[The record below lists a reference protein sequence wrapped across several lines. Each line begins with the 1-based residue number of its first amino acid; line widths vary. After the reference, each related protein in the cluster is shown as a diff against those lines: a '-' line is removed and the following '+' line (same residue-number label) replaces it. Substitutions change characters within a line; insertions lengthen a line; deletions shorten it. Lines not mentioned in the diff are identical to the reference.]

1 MMTVTG
7 WNWKCALMS
16 RHFFY
21 LVFAMVLISTNGV
34 HAQKKVYVPEALR
47 GMDLASD
54 TSQWSFQ
61 RSIET
66 PDLIFMWE
74 KGFGQDLNHPPLLD
88 GKPMAF
94 RLDNLRYRAQHFYH
108 FFRDTLGWVKS
119 PSKAD
124 RYKMMVMIK
133 YSLDDMAYGGAYDN
147 FIGAL
152 WVTPIRIQDEKM
164 NVIAHELGHSFQS
177 QIVVDSIGNIWGRT
191 GFFEMTSQWMLWQ
204 VNPNWVTDE
213 FYHLDAF
220 RKQTHKAFLHMDN
233 IYHSP
238 YVIQWWSD
246 LHGRKSIAEL
256 FRQARLGEDPATTY
270 MRMYGLSQE
279 AFCDEMFRGYQHLV
293 NFDFKHARRET
304 RPYACTF
311 DTELE
316 EKGGGWLGPKNLPEG
331 YGFNAILLDERVDLT
346 AKTFK
351 LRVKGDNLRYGFVG
365 VTTDDECIYGAV
377 NSPVLRIPKDKRLKH
392 LYLVVMG
399 APQHHEDVM
408 ATPHRSSMRMRG
420 VSSTK
425 GSSAPLLVV
434 NGDVWETD
442 TKKFNFS
449 YADKEKLAK
458 FLNVNPEDIV
468 SIEMKKGPAATDI
481 WGSQGSN
488 GVIEIKT
495 VSGYRQYPYMFKIS
509 Y

>member
-1 MMTVTG
+1 M
-7 WNWKCALMS
+7 A
-16 RHFFY
+16 
-21 LVFAMVLISTNGV
+21 LISTNGV
-34 HAQKKVYVPEALR
+34 HAQKKVYVPESLR

-74 KGFGQDLNHPPLLD
+74 KGFGQDLNHPPLLE
-88 GKPMAF
+88 GNPMAF
-94 RLDNLRYRAQHFYH
+94 RLDNIRYSAQHFYH
-108 FFRDTLGWVKS
+108 FFRDTLGWVKG
-119 PSKAD
+119 PSKTD

-133 YSLDDMAYGGAYDN
+133 YSLDDTAYGGTYDN

-152 WVTPIRIQDEKM
+152 WVTPKRIQDEKM

-177 QIVVDSIGNIWGRT
+177 QIAADSIGMIWGGT

-204 VNPNWVTDE
+204 VNPDWVTDE
-213 FYHLDAF
+213 YYHLEAF
-220 RKQTHKAFLHMDN
+220 RKQTHKAFLHIDN

-256 FRQARLGEDPATTY
+256 FRQGRLGEDPATTY

-279 AFCDEMFRGYQHLV
+279 AFCDEMLRGYQHLV

-316 EKGGGWLGPKNLPEG
+316 DKGGGWLGPKNLPEG
-331 YGFNAILLDERVDLT
+331 YGFNAIRLDERVDLN
-346 AKTFK
+346 ANTFK
-351 LRVKGDNLRYGFVG
+351 VRVKGNNLRYGFVG
-365 VTTDDECIYGAV
+365 VTTDDENLYGAV
-377 NSPVLRIPKDKRLKH
+377 NGSVLRIPKNKQLKH

-399 APQHHEDVM
+399 APQRHEDVKE
-408 ATPHRSSMRMRG
+408 TSPGPSRRSRG
-420 VSSTK
+420 VSRPK
-425 GSSAPLLVV
+425 GSREPLIVV
-434 NGDVWETD
+434 DGDVWEINTQ
-442 TKKFNFS
+442 NFDFS
-449 YADKEKLAK
+449 SANKEKCAELINLDPK
-458 FLNVNPEDIV
+458 YIE
-468 SIEMKKGPAATDI
+468 SIDVLKGAAATDI

-495 VSGYRQYPYMFKIS
+495 KLGPRGANAPEQFVYRQFPYMFKIS
-509 Y
+509 H

>member
-1 MMTVTG
+1 M
-7 WNWKCALMS
+7 MS

-34 HAQKKVYVPEALR
+34 HAQKKVYVPKSLR

-94 RLDNLRYRAQHFYH
+94 RLDNLRYRAQHCYQ

-119 PSKAD
+119 PSKTD

-133 YSLDDMAYGGAYDN
+133 YSLDDTAYGGTYDN

-177 QIVVDSIGNIWGRT
+177 QIVADSIGNIWGST

-204 VNPNWVTDE
+204 VNPDWVTDE
-213 FYHLDAF
+213 YYHLDAF

-270 MRMYGLSQE
+270 MRMYGLGQE

-304 RPYACTF
+304 RPYVCTF

-316 EKGGGWLGPKNLPEG
+316 EKGGGWLCPKNLPEG
-331 YGFNAILLDERVDLT
+331 YGFNAILLDERVDLN
-346 AKTFK
+346 ANTFK
-351 LRVKGDNLRYGFVG
+351 VRVKGNNLRYGFVG

-377 NSPVLRIPKDKRLKH
+377 NGPVLRIPKNKRLRH

-399 APQHHEDVM
+399 APQRHEDVKV
-408 ATPHRSSMRMRG
+408 TSPGPSRRLRG
-420 VSSTK
+420 VSGVK
-425 GSSAPLLVV
+425 GSSEPLIVV
-434 NGDVWETD
+434 DGDVWEIN
-442 TKKFNFS
+442 TKNFDFS
-449 YADKEKLAK
+449 SVNKEEYAKLLK
-458 FLNVNPEDIV
+458 LDPKYIESINVLKDA
-468 SIEMKKGPAATDI
+468 AATDI

-495 VSGYRQYPYMFKIS
+495 KIGPRGARAPEQFVYRQFPYMFKIS
-509 Y
+509 H

>member
-1 MMTVTG
+1 M
-7 WNWKCALMS
+7 MS
-16 RHFFY
+16 RHYFY

-34 HAQKKVYVPEALR
+34 HAQKKVYVPESLR

-94 RLDNLRYRAQHFYH
+94 RLDNIRYRAQQFYH
-108 FFRDTLGWVKS
+108 FFRDTLGWVKG

-133 YSLDDMAYGGAYDN
+133 YSLDSKAYGGSYDN

-152 WVTPIRIQDEKM
+152 WVTPNFLQNEKM
-164 NVIAHELGHSFQS
+164 NAIAHELGHCFQF
-177 QIVVDSIGNIWGRT
+177 QIVADSVGQQWINT
-191 GFFEMTSQWMLWQ
+191 GFKEMTSQWMLWQ
-204 VNPNWVTDE
+204 VNPDWVTDE
-213 FYHLDAF
+213 IDHLAAF
-220 RKQTHKAFLHMDN
+220 RKLTHKAFLHKEN

-246 LHGRKSIAEL
+246 LHGRESIAEL
-256 FRQARLGEDPATTY
+256 YRQHRTGEDAATTY
-270 MRMYGLSQE
+270 MRMYGLDQG

-293 NFDFKHARRET
+293 NFDFQHARRET

-316 EKGGGWLGPKNLPEG
+316 DKGGGWLGPKNLPED
-331 YGFNAILLDERVDLT
+331 YGFNAILLDERVDLN

-351 LRVKGDNLRYGFVG
+351 VRVKGDNLRYGFVG
-365 VTTDDECIYGAV
+365 VTLDDECIYGAV
-377 NSPVLRIPKDKRLKH
+377 NAPVLRIPKNKQLRH

-399 APQHHEDVM
+399 APQHHEGVM
-408 ATPHRSSMRMRG
+408 ATRPRSPMRMRG

-425 GSSAPLLVV
+425 GSNAPLIVV

-449 YADKEKLAK
+449 YANKEKLAK

-468 SIEMKKGPAATDI
+468 SIAMIKGAAATDI

>member
-1 MMTVTG
+1 M
-7 WNWKCALMS
+7 MS
-16 RHFFY
+16 RHFFC
-21 LVFAMVLISTNGV
+21 LVFAMALISTNGV
-34 HAQKKVYVPEALR
+34 HAQKKVYVPESLR
-47 GMDLASD
+47 GMDLAND

-74 KGFGQDLNHPPLLD
+74 KGFGQDLNHPPLLE
-88 GKPMAF
+88 GNPMAF
-94 RLDNLRYRAQHFYH
+94 RLDNIRYSAQHFYH
-108 FFRDTLGWVKS
+108 FFRDTLGWVKG
-119 PSKAD
+119 PSKTD

-133 YSLDDMAYGGAYDN
+133 YSLDDTAYGGTYDN

-152 WVTPIRIQDEKM
+152 WVTPKRIQDEKM

-177 QIVVDSIGNIWGRT
+177 QIAADSIGMIWGGT

-204 VNPNWVTDE
+204 VNPDWVTDE
-213 FYHLDAF
+213 YYHLEAF

-256 FRQARLGEDPATTY
+256 FRQGRLGEDPATTY

-279 AFCDEMFRGYQHLV
+279 AFCDEMLRGYQHLV

-316 EKGGGWLGPKNLPEG
+316 DKGGGWLGPKNLPEG
-331 YGFNAILLDERVDLT
+331 YGFNAIRLDERVDLN
-346 AKTFK
+346 ANTFK
-351 LRVKGDNLRYGFVG
+351 VRVKGNNLRYGFVG
-365 VTTDDECIYGAV
+365 VTTDDENLYGAV
-377 NSPVLRIPKDKRLKH
+377 NGPVLRIPKNKRLKH
-392 LYLVVMG
+392 LNLVVMG
-399 APQHHEDVM
+399 APQRHEDVKE
-408 ATPHRSSMRMRG
+408 TSPSPSRRSRG
-420 VSSTK
+420 VSRPK
-425 GSSAPLLVV
+425 GSREPLIVV
-434 NGDVWETD
+434 DGDVWEINTQNID
-442 TKKFNFS
+442 FS
-449 YADKEKLAK
+449 SVNKEKCAEL
-458 FLNVNPEDIV
+458 LNLDPKYIE
-468 SIEMKKGPAATDI
+468 SIDVLKGAAATDI

-495 VSGYRQYPYMFKIS
+495 KLGPRGANAPEQFTYRQFPYMFKIS
-509 Y
+509 H

>member
-1 MMTVTG
+1 M
-7 WNWKCALMS
+7 MS
-16 RHFFY
+16 RHYFY

-34 HAQKKVYVPEALR
+34 HAQKKVYVPESLR

-74 KGFGQDLNHPPLLD
+74 KGFVQDLNHPPLLD

-94 RLDNLRYRAQHFYH
+94 RLDNIRYRAQQFYH
-108 FFRDTLGWVKS
+108 FFRDTLGWVKG

-133 YSLDDMAYGGAYDN
+133 YSLDGKAYGGSYDN

-152 WVTPIRIQDEKM
+152 WVTPNFLQNEKM
-164 NVIAHELGHSFQS
+164 NAIAHELGHCFQF
-177 QIVVDSIGNIWGRT
+177 QIVADSVGQQWINT
-191 GFFEMTSQWMLWQ
+191 GFKEMTSQWMLWQ

-213 FYHLDAF
+213 IDHLAAF
-220 RKQTHKAFLHMDN
+220 RKLTHKAFLHKEN

-246 LHGRKSIAEL
+246 LHGRESIAEL
-256 FRQARLGEDPATTY
+256 YRQHRTGEDAATTY
-270 MRMYGLSQE
+270 MRMYGLDQR

-293 NFDFKHARRET
+293 NFDFQHARRET

-316 EKGGGWLGPKNLPEG
+316 DKGGGWLGPKNLPED
-331 YGFNAILLDERVDLT
+331 YGFNAILLDERVDLN

-351 LRVKGDNLRYGFVG
+351 VRVKGVNLRYGFVG
-365 VTTDDECIYGAV
+365 VTLDDECIYGAV
-377 NSPVLRIPKDKRLKH
+377 NAPVLRIPKNKQLRH

-399 APQHHEDVM
+399 APQHHEGVM
-408 ATPHRSSMRMRG
+408 ATRPRSSMRMRG

-425 GSSAPLLVV
+425 GSNAPLIVV

-449 YADKEKLAK
+449 YANKEKLAK

-468 SIEMKKGPAATDI
+468 SIAMIKGAAATDI